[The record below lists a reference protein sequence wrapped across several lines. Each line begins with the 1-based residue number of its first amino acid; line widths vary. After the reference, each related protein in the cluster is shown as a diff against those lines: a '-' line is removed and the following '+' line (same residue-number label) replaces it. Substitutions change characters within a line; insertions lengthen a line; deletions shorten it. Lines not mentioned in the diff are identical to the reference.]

1 MTEVEA
7 RSDVRTSETRSRAT
21 CACGSVVFEVE
32 GDPALVVACHC
43 TDCQRRTGSS
53 HQVAVWYR
61 DEDVRSSEGT
71 PTVYRRSGD
80 RGVEVTFEFCGRC
93 GSTVSWTIADNPGAR
108 AFAAGAFASPALPA
122 PQLEFFTS
130 RRARWQRPI
139 EGAAQF
145 ETQ

>member
-1 MTEVEA
+1 VSELDA
-7 RSDVRTSETRSRAT
+7 RGDDRISETRSRAT
-21 CACGSVVFEVE
+21 CACRSLAFEVA

-53 HQVAVWYR
+53 HQIAVWYR
-61 DEDVRSSEGT
+61 DEDVLSRDGS
-71 PTVYRRSGD
+71 PTVFRRSGD

-108 AFAAGAFASPALPA
+108 AFAAGAFASPVLPT
-122 PQLEFFTS
+122 PQLEFFTM

-139 EGAAQF
+139 EGAVQF

>member
-1 MTEVEA
+1 MREVEA

-21 CACGSVVFEVE
+21 CACGSVVFEVA

-108 AFAAGAFASPALPA
+108 AFAAGAFASPDLPA

-145 ETQ
+145 EAQ